1 MIRVG
6 IDEVGR
12 GPLAGPVTACA
23 VALGDWRPAPPLA
36 LKDSKKISA
45 RRREI
50 LAQQI
55 QDHAIGVSLGWAS
68 VQEIDGLNILQA
80 TFLAMQRAVQGLMAQ
95 LDGEQAVQLMVDGHL
110 NPSSHAQGLD
120 WPWPTETCVGG
131 DGLVAEI
138 SAASIV
144 AKVARDTHMQELDQQ
159 YPGYGLSS
167 HAGYGT
173 ARHLAALSSLGVSP
187 VHRRSFAPVARRLEE
202 SVRGV

>member
-68 VQEIDGLNILQA
+68 VEEIDGLNILQA
-80 TFLAMQRAVQGLMAQ
+80 TFLAMQRAVQGLMAR
-95 LDGEQAVQLMVDGHL
+95 LGGERAVQLMVDGHL

-202 SVRGV
+202 LMRGV

>member
-23 VALGDWRPAPPLA
+23 VALGDWRPLPPLA
-36 LKDSKKISA
+36 LKDSKKVSA

-50 LAQQI
+50 LARQI
-55 QDHAIGVSLGWAS
+55 QDHAIAVSLGWAS
-68 VQEIDGLNILQA
+68 VEEIDSLNILQA
-80 TFLAMQRAVQGLMAQ
+80 TFLAMQRAVQGLVTQ
-95 LDGEQAVQLMVDGHL
+95 LGSSQSLQLLVDGHL
-110 NPSSHAQGLD
+110 NPATHAQHLE
-120 WPWPTETCVGG
+120 WPWPTETCIGG

-144 AKVARDTHMQELDQQ
+144 AKVERDRHMQTLEQQ
-159 YPGYGLSS
+159 YPGYGLAS

-173 ARHLAALSSLGVSP
+173 AQHLAALTSLGVSP
-187 VHRRSFAPVARRLEE
+187 VHRRSFGPVARRLSE
-202 SVRGV
+202 STHGL